1 MRVHGAASD
10 ALGVSDAIL
19 GTTIFGDDAPN
30 DFGRFDQAVLSLFRV
45 TAGMGWADQNLP
57 MKTSDGGINWKVAVY
72 LVSYIIVANWT
83 LLQVCVAILLD
94 NFINANAVSHAET
107 EAAQIQQMMNRKLFL
122 NTLDPLLEKFTVDY
136 NDDADLSTRLQDLFK
151 ILDTDDSKSLKF
163 RELAVGI
170 KKLVI

>member
-1 MRVHGAASD
+1 MCGDVTDPLCLA
-10 ALGVSDAIL
+10 DAIL
-19 GTTIFGDDAPN
+19 GTTIFSDEAPN

-57 MKTSDGGINWKVAVY
+57 MRSPDGGINWKVAVY

-94 NFINANAVSHAET
+94 NFINANAVSHAER

-136 NDDADLSTRLQDLFK
+136 NDDTDLSTRLQDLFK
-151 ILDTDDSKSLKF
+151 VVSSFYACIIPRPECVLYQTILDS
-163 RELAVGI
+163 GY
-170 KKLVI
+170 